1 MFKSNLNV
9 YELSR
14 AYFII
19 IFLNHE
25 SAETNLQNGKF
36 DLSINASSRKTFE
49 EIEQQY
55 NCTPQT
61 APSISKPHT
70 AQKYSSTTN
79 ISSNINLFTKHW
91 C

>member
-36 DLSINASSRKTFE
+36 DLSINAS
-49 EIEQQY
+49 
-55 NCTPQT
+55 
-61 APSISKPHT
+61 
-70 AQKYSSTTN
+70 
-79 ISSNINLFTKHW
+79 
-91 C
+91 